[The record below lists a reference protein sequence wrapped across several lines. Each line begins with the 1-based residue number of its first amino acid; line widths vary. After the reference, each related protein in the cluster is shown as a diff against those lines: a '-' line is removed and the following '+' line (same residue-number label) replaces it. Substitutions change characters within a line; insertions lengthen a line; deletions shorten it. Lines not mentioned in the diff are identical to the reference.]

1 MAARRTRAPFISLW
15 ARDDVRT
22 AIVDFLPTK
31 TIAVLPCVVK
41 PLRAAQSQ
49 LLVTAIRRRGKTA
62 VPSPPTTRALL
73 DALLVGEPQQFCEK
87 WERGLEQWE
96 DHAPDKYT
104 VHISRPPEGGRYL
117 NLIRVDSEDH
127 SGFARRI
134 RSENLLVTRLQV
146 TMSYVECAPAGAV
159 GYVMF
164 CNPGDQRWDV
174 AMGGPRFDSDYVG
187 GEDSDADDDGARVSL
202 VWMGD
207 AEKLYIVRDV
217 LPNTSYTIDARIRHE
232 SVTSD
237 MGRVDVSVNGHEV
250 LQGVRFCY
258 RPLSCI
264 HLYNYCVGTSTIGRI
279 DIRYEKAAPN
289 QVWAGEHHGIGYDFP
304 PPMTFF

>member
-1 MAARRTRAPFISLW
+1 MAAARRTRAPFISLW

-62 VPSPPTTRALL
+62 VPRPSTTRALL
-73 DALLVGEPQQFCEK
+73 DALLVGEPQHFCEK

-96 DHAPDKYT
+96 DHAPDKYP
-104 VHISRPPEGGRYL
+104 VHISRPPEGDRYL
-117 NLIRVDSEDH
+117 NLIRMDSEDH

-134 RSENLLVTRLQV
+134 RGENLLVTRLQV

-187 GEDSDADDDGARVSL
+187 GGAPITLKDTAPLHLGSEITCQEH
-202 VWMGD
+202 GD
-207 AEKLYIVRDV
+207 VRAYIVTPTHDQFL
-217 LPNTSYTIDARIRHE
+217 LPLA
-232 SVTSD
+232 
-237 MGRVDVSVNGHEV
+237 VNGRR
-250 LQGVRFCY
+250 LRFPS
-258 RPLSCI
+258 R
-264 HLYNYCVGTSTIGRI
+264 GTSPDGDDYLR
-279 DIRYEKAAPN
+279 
-289 QVWAGEHHGIGYDFP
+289 Q
-304 PPMTFF
+304 